1 MTGRSGAAASGVH
14 IRAGGEG
21 DLRLLQDLERA
32 AGEPFRD
39 LGMDA
44 VADDE
49 PPPLALLRRAAR
61 ADGLWVAVDRTDGT
75 DETDRTD
82 GAADGR
88 PVAYLLTGP
97 VDGNAHIEQ
106 VSVHP
111 AAAHRRIG
119 RALIEHV
126 ARRER
131 AAGTPALTLCTF
143 ADVPWNAPYYA
154 RLGFRVLREEEL
166 TPGLRL
172 LRAAEARAGLDRW
185 PRVCMRRELTPRR
198 RGLGA
203 LAGRLA
209 ALRGGGGS

>member
-1 MTGRSGAAASGVH
+1 V
-14 IRAGGEG
+14 
-21 DLRLLQDLERA
+21 
-32 AGEPFRD
+32 
-39 LGMDA
+39 
-44 VADDE
+44 
-49 PPPLALLRRAAR
+49 
-61 ADGLWVAVDRTDGT
+61 
-75 DETDRTD
+75 D
-82 GAADGR
+82 GAADGP
-88 PVAYLLTGP
+88 PVAYLLTGS

-131 AAGTPALTLCTF
+131 AAGVPALTLCTF
-143 ADVPWNAPYYA
+143 AEVPWNAPYYA
-154 RLGFRVLREEEL
+154 RLGFRVLRAEEL

-185 PRVCMRRELTPRR
+185 PRVCMRRELTARR